1 MGAIEDV
8 IALLRARGLDADEM
22 EVKSE
27 PNSRFVVLRQFEIE
41 VGRLSGTRADIAIRL
56 PRDFPV
62 SGPTGIDTKPHIC
75 QITGGQP
82 NAIHNSSVGAEWAYW
97 SRPFAEWPNS
107 AKDIDAVMGWFRR
120 VLKNAPAS

>member
-8 IALLRARGLDADEM
+8 VAQLRARGINAEEM
-22 EVKSE
+22 PVASE
-27 PNSRFVVLRQFEIE
+27 PNSRFVLLREFEID

-56 PRDFPV
+56 PKDFPV
-62 SGPTGIDTKPHIC
+62 SGPTGMDTKPHLC

-82 NAIHNSSVGAEWAYW
+82 SAIHKSPVGNEWAYW
-97 SRPFAEWPNS
+97 SRPFAEWPSS
-107 AKDIDAVMGWFRR
+107 AKDLDAVMGWFRR